1 MGRFSPI
8 AYSLRLQ
15 ARFRPTRCDTGPTAP
30 DADQLAAVQRQVHFL
45 AWQLGPDNFADS
57 IAELDTLCRE
67 TGVLPAQIVSVLR
80 TATAQT
86 TDPLQRALYE
96 RALTHPTWASQSFSS
111 MLFGLQ
117 DTPITVPSEASGMGL
132 LDTILDH
139 IAQAPATLA
148 PAQIAPLL
156 LSFLADDNKNAHPGL
171 DRMQRQALVAA
182 LYERYG
188 DAVSAALEQQ
198 IPKLA
203 GRRSP
208 AEVLMDWG
216 SLPLTPKLARDVLTH
231 GGWPSSPSVTDVAH
245 LVCVLLQGST
255 PSPHPSTNMQVV
267 ADVLNQMA
275 PSLDWKAVIKSLDVP
290 NTLAVPPSKGLGV
303 ALGALI
309 RGASQPAQALSGLW
323 GVWTHRL
330 RQLQLLYALLLL
342 NEDAYSVAP
351 VPVRRILTMAD
362 VAEAPS
368 PIQAQAQAAC
378 SSSWNSIELIETLME
393 LAGSAPGAEDSNEV
407 GRAVTA
413 ILERAIQTHAE
424 CVLLGLAMLPS
435 STNAVHP
442 ELVTKLL
449 AMFLAGHPS
458 QQLVFWRLW
467 QTQPQLLLDTFQRIY
482 AEAPLQ
488 LSRIV
493 EVAQELQ
500 IINKLLEQRPMAFAL
515 DAAAL
520 AARRDQ
526 LQLEPWLQQLIADAP
541 PEAHMIATVLDFLE
555 QKTKE
560 DLVRR
565 DPQAEPTFVPLNVQ
579 QVATFLRVLRGF
591 GDAMSAEDIEH
602 FKIVRNLCL
611 QLHPRL
617 MTLTP
622 GSVGVEPG
630 LSVTSFSKDVHRE
643 ADSWYRQMYEEK
655 VSVDDIISLLRRCK
669 HSDDDHEHQLFAC
682 MVHTLFDEHRWFE
695 LYYPPREL
703 LMTAVVFGSLI
714 QYQLID
720 SIPLGIAIRYVV
732 DALRSAPDSTMFHF
746 GVQALMRF
754 QKRLAEWPQLCQ
766 LLLSLPTLQ
775 QTHPELVLA
784 VNQAL
789 AAAKS
794 GQPLPSDDEVFTSV
808 SVGKVPAEGQTTPD
822 EALSDQIL
830 FLINNLSPVN
840 VEEKLPSAR
849 SMVREEL
856 LHWLARYLVN
866 ERVSTEPNNHDLY
879 LQFLEGLEQPR
890 VFLFV
895 LHETIAK
902 LKGLLE
908 AEKTTQSS
916 QDRTVLKNLASWLG
930 LTTLAQDRPIK
941 HRYMA
946 LKELLLQGH
955 EAGRLIVAIPFVC
968 KVLEHCARSTVFH
981 PPNPWLMGVLRL
993 LVELYQFA
1001 DLKLNLK
1008 FEIEVLCKSLHV
1020 DLSQLEPSALLPGR
1034 RPDPL
1039 PAQPNTEY
1047 AQVVAGMDQLAVQ
1060 DHMTYQDMFVTML
1073 QNMAQYIVISPQIVP
1088 YANSAAWKR
1097 VMYVALERAIQE
1109 IITPVVE
1116 RSVTIASISTRELV
1130 SKDFAMEPDEHK
1142 MRTAAHQM
1150 AQNMAGSLALVT
1162 CKEPLRLSI
1171 LAHAR
1176 TLFAAGG
1183 VTEQALPE
1191 QALLLLV
1198 QDNLDL
1204 ACVVIEKTAM
1214 EKALAKVD
1222 EGLATAY
1229 ATRREYQAHGRGAM
1243 FWDGAALSHYSTT
1256 LPDMLRIAPPGLQP
1270 SQLRVYDNLAMT
1282 PMAPRTE
1289 EELEYEDGSTAA
1301 SMGGGSLVPARALE
1315 RFLLMAAELERFFG
1329 EVGESQTLAT
1339 LPRNHFVR
1347 QISPHLTE
1355 LVLQSVQR
1363 DETVLLIAQKTVQLL
1378 YKAQTHLARE
1388 VWVAVLEHLCEQSPK
1403 VAKEVTA
1410 WLVYAED
1417 ERKFHVPVTLA
1428 LVRANLIGIAEQDQ
1442 QLAKLLLRS
1451 QFRASV
1457 VDFSAQLVRECLQEG
1472 LATRAQFAT
1481 LLSAL
1486 HKASQFGR
1494 ATPAAQQLLDELD
1507 ELAPGDAALP
1517 LREQLAYSFAS
1528 WVRVFQQAP
1537 NPEKAFIEYVTQLQ
1551 SQNVL
1556 KGEELASLFFR
1567 MCTEVSVGHYMK
1579 QQAVGGTS
1587 ATGLFSPIDTF
1598 AQLIVYL
1605 VKYHADPNGTDD
1617 EHAKVHY
1624 LTKILS
1630 IIVLVLAQSHEEL
1643 GARFQQRPFFR
1654 LFSSVLHDLHSAES
1668 SLRGAYQGALLALAN
1683 ALNTLQPLF
1692 FPGFSFAWVSL
1703 MSHRL
1708 LLPQLLQMGAS
1719 GIVAFHRL
1727 LVAQLRFLAPFLRQ
1741 SAMHDTTRL
1750 LYTSTLRVL
1759 LLLLHDFPE
1768 YLVEHHQSLCD
1779 VIPPNCIQMRNLVL
1793 CAYPSKLRLPDPFAP
1808 SVRLASMP
1816 EASLMPTLQYDPR
1829 AQLSSIPGTL
1839 ALLDDL
1845 LRRRAAA
1852 NTGAQLAEVCK
1863 VPASTD
1869 MHYRESVLSAMVLYV
1884 TETALKMKQTV
1895 LTGTDTTE
1903 DALLDLFHVLLRELE
1918 PEGRYLLLSAAANQL
1933 RFPSQHTAYLSAVLV
1948 SLYAEDDTFVRE
1960 QIMRVLLER
1969 VIVHRPHPWGLLY
1982 TFAQL
1987 LRLHTVPLPQ
1997 APPEIRT
2004 ILEHMTKAL
2013 LPDRP
2018 VASAAP

>member
-1 MGRFSPI
+1 MQI
-8 AYSLRLQ
+8 AS
-15 ARFRPTRCDTGPTAP
+15 A
-30 DADQLAAVQRQVHFL
+30 
-45 AWQLGPDNFADS
+45 
-57 IAELDTLCRE
+57 
-67 TGVLPAQIVSVLR
+67 LR
-80 TATAQT
+80 TAAAQT
-86 TDPLQRALYE
+86 RDPTQRALYE
-96 RALTHPTWASQSFSS
+96 RALTHSTWATQSSS
-111 MLFGLQ
+111 MLHGLQ
-117 DTPITVPSEASGMGL
+117 DTPIALPPEASGLGL
-132 LDTILDH
+132 FDAVLDH
-139 IAQAPATLA
+139 IAQAPATLT
-148 PAQIAPLL
+148 PGHIAPLL
-156 LSFLADDNKNAHPGL
+156 VSLLADDNKITHPPL
-171 DRMQRQALVAA
+171 DSMQRQALVAA

-188 DAVSAALEQQ
+188 DAVSTALEQQ

-203 GRRSP
+203 GRRGA

-216 SLPLTPKLARDVLTH
+216 SVPLTPKLARAVLVH
-231 GGWPSSPSVTDVAH
+231 CGWSSNPTITDVAQ

-255 PSPHPSTNMQVV
+255 PSPQPSTNMQVV
-267 ADVLNQMA
+267 ADVLNQMV
-275 PSLDWKAVIKSLDVP
+275 PSLDWKAVIQSLDVP
-290 NTLAVPPSKGLGV
+290 TTLAVPPSKGLGV

-309 RGASQPAQALSGLW
+309 RGASQPVQALSGLW
-323 GVWTHRL
+323 GVWSHRL

-368 PIQAQAQAAC
+368 SIQAQAQAAC
-378 SSSWNSIELIETLME
+378 ASPWNSIELIETLME

-424 CVLLGLAMLPS
+424 CVLLGLAALPS

-467 QTQPQLLLDTFQRIY
+467 QTQPELLLSTFQRIY

-488 LSRIV
+488 LARIV

-500 IINKLLEQRPMAFAL
+500 IVNKLLEQRPLAFAL
-515 DAAAL
+515 DVAAL
-520 AARRDQ
+520 AARRDL
-526 LQLEPWLQQLIADAP
+526 LQLEPWLQQRIADAP

-555 QKTKE
+555 HKTKE
-560 DLVRR
+560 DLMRR
-565 DPQAEPTFVPLNVQ
+565 DPQAEPAFVPLNVQ

-591 GDAMSAEDIEH
+591 GDAMSSEEIEH

-617 MTLTP
+617 MSLTP

-630 LSVTSFSKDVHRE
+630 LSVASFSKDVHRE

-775 QTHPELVLA
+775 QTHPELVAA

-794 GQPLPSDDEVFTSV
+794 GQPLPANDEVFTSV
-808 SVGKVPAEGQTTPD
+808 RVGKVAAEGQILPD

-840 VEEKLPSAR
+840 LEEKLPLAR
-849 SMVREEL
+849 SMIREDL
-856 LHWLARYLVN
+856 LHWLARYLVA
-866 ERVSTEPNNHDLY
+866 ERVSTEPNNHELY
-879 LQFLEGLEQPR
+879 LQFLERLELPR
-890 VFLFV
+890 AFVFV
-895 LHETIAK
+895 LHETMAK

-955 EAGRLIVAIPFVC
+955 EVGRLIVAIPFVC
-968 KVLEHCARSTVFH
+968 KVLEHCSRSTVFH

-993 LVELYQFA
+993 LGELYQFA

-1039 PAQPNTEY
+1039 PAQPSAEY
-1047 AQVVAGMDQLAVQ
+1047 AHVVVGMDQLAVQ
-1060 DHMTYQDMFVTML
+1060 DSMTYQDMFVTML

-1130 SKDFAMEPDEHK
+1130 SKDFAMEPDEQK

-1176 TLFAAGG
+1176 SLFAAGG

-1229 ATRREYQAHGRGAM
+1229 ATRREYKAHGRGAM
-1243 FWDGAALSHYSTT
+1243 FWDGTALSHYSTT

-1289 EELEYEDGSTAA
+1289 EELEYDDGPATAP
-1301 SMGGGSLVPARALE
+1301 MGGVSLVPARALE
-1315 RFLLMAAELERFFG
+1315 RFLLMAAELERFFS
-1329 EVGESQTLAT
+1329 EVGETQSLAT
-1339 LPRNHFVR
+1339 LPSNHFVR

-1355 LVLQSVQR
+1355 LVLHSVQR

-1388 VWVAVLEHLCEQSPK
+1388 VWVAVLEHLCEQSPR

-1442 QLAKLLLRS
+1442 QLAKLLIRS

-1481 LLSAL
+1481 LLNAL
-1486 HKASQFGR
+1486 HRAAQFGR

-1507 ELAPGDAALP
+1507 QLAPGDAALA

-1537 NPEKAFIEYVTQLQ
+1537 HPEKAFIEYVTQLQ

-1579 QQAVGGTS
+1579 QQAVGGTR

-1630 IIVLVLAQSHEEL
+1630 ILVLVLAHSHEEL

-1654 LFSSVLHDLHSAES
+1654 LFSSVLHDLHAAEG

-1692 FPGFSFAWVSL
+1692 FPGFAFAWVSL
-1703 MSHRL
+1703 VSHRL
-1708 LLPQLLQMGAS
+1708 LLPQLLQMGPS
-1719 GIVAFHRL
+1719 GVAAFHRL
-1727 LVAQLRFLAPFLRQ
+1727 MLAQLRFLAPFLRQ
-1741 SAMHDTTRL
+1741 ATLHDTTRL

-1779 VIPPNCIQMRNLVL
+1779 GIPPNCIQMRNLVL
-1793 CAYPSKLRLPDPFAP
+1793 CAYPAKLRLPDPFAP

-1816 EASLMPTLQYDPR
+1816 ESALVPSMQYDTR
-1829 AQLSSIPGTL
+1829 TQLSSIPGAL
-1839 ALLDDL
+1839 VLLDDL
-1845 LRRRAAA
+1845 LHHRAAA
-1852 NTGAQLAEVCK
+1852 STGAKLAEACR
-1863 VPASTD
+1863 VPGTAET
-1869 MHYRESVLSAMVLYV
+1869 HYRECVLNAMVLYV
-1884 TETALKMKQTV
+1884 AEAALKLQNTV
-1895 LTGTDTTE
+1895 HTGTVAAD

-1948 SLYAEDDTFVRE
+1948 ALYAEDDTMVRE
-1960 QIMRVLLER
+1960 QILRVLLER

-1982 TFAQL
+1982 TFAQM

-1997 APPEIRT
+1997 APPEIHT
-2004 ILEHMTKAL
+2004 ILEHMKKAL

-2018 VASAAP
+2018 AAKAL